1 MSEYDVVIVGGG
13 IVGMATAMALLD
25 QGRRSVLVLEAEP
38 NLAAHQTGRNSGV
51 IHSGIYYKPGS
62 LKARLCTEGV
72 DAMFRFCEERGVKTE
87 RCGKVIVATKEEELP
102 ALAELHR
109 RGKENG
115 LKDLRELTGDQIQDH
130 EPHVRGVAGLFVG
143 DTGIVS
149 YRSVL
154 EEMAKVVTE
163 RGGEVRTGSRVNVI
177 HVRPNGFVFETP
189 LGVVKGRN
197 VINCAGL
204 QSDRV
209 ARMCGADPGLQII
222 PFRGEYY
229 DLVPEKRSLCKN
241 LIYPVP
247 DARFPFLG
255 VHFTRGTDNAVE
267 AGPNAVLAWKRE
279 GYEKTDVSVED
290 SLEFLTYSGFW
301 HLAKQHWRMGSYE
314 MKRSLSKAAFVAAL
328 QALIP
333 EVTANDVEPGRAG
346 VRAQAVLPDGKL
358 VDDFFLKEGP
368 AMLHV
373 LNAPSPAAT
382 ASIRIGR
389 ELAASAERVF
399 RPVSRGTTGV

>member
-1 MSEYDVVIVGGG
+1 MSDAFDVIIIGGG
-13 IVGMATAMALLD
+13 IVGMATAMALLED
-25 QGRRSVLVLEAEP
+25 RKRKVVVLEAEES
-38 NLAAHQTGRNSGV
+38 LAAHQTGRNSGV

-72 DAMFRFCEERGVKTE
+72 DAMYQFCEERGVKTE

-115 LKDLRELTGDQIQDH
+115 LQDLRELTPEGIMEH

-143 DTGIVS
+143 ETGIVS

-154 EEMAKVVTE
+154 AEMAKVVVE
-163 RGGEVRTGSRVNVI
+163 RGGEVRTGSRVNVV
-177 HVRPNGFVFETP
+177 HVRQHGFVCETP
-189 LGVVKGRN
+189 KGVVKGRN
-197 VINCAGL
+197 IVNCAGL
-204 QSDRV
+204 QCDRV
-209 ARMCGADPGLQII
+209 AKMCGMDPGLQIV

-279 GYEKTDVSVED
+279 GYEKTDVSFED

-301 HLAKQHWRMGSYE
+301 HLAKKHWKMGSYE
-314 MKRSLSKAAFVAAL
+314 MKRSLSKSAFVAAL
-328 QALIP
+328 AALIP
-333 EVTANDVEPGRAG
+333 EIQEEDVEPGRAG

-358 VDDFFLKEGP
+358 VDDFFLVEGE

-389 ELAASAERVF
+389 ELARSAEKVF
-399 RPVSRGTTGV
+399 RSSALVP